1 MTAAV
6 AAAIA
11 VSAAPRQAAP
21 VPTIAAPP
29 APADAAAGVRFVD
42 RTEASGLAGFQHRS
56 GTPAKRYVHETTGSG
71 VALWDF
77 DGDGRLDIYLVN
89 GSTLDAWQRQAPAP
103 RAALFRNRGAGRF
116 EDVTARHRHRAT
128 SAGARA
134 SAPAT

>member
-1 MTAAV
+1 M
-6 AAAIA
+6 
-11 VSAAPRQAAP
+11 
-21 VPTIAAPP
+21 PTLAAPP

-42 RTEASGLAGFQHRS
+42 RTEVSGLAGFQHRS
-56 GTPAKRYVHETTGSG
+56 GTPAKRYIHETTGSG

-116 EDVTARHRHRAT
+116 EDVTLATAHRAT